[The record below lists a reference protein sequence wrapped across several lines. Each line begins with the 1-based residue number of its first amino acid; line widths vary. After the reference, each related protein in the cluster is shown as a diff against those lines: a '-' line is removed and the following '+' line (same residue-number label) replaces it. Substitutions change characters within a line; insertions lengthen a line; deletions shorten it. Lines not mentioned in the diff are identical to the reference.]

1 VWQTPVVWSIIVYN
15 KWGGSFASAWHVA
28 KVISYDSSTKK
39 LVVEEM
45 NWSNK
50 FVVQRRTDK
59 ADNPNIRWYIYMPA
73 VPRTPSN

>member
-1 VWQTPVVWSIIVYN
+1 VVWSIIVYN

-28 KVISYDSSTKK
+28 KVISYDPSTKK

-73 VPRTPSN
+73 TPWTPDN